1 MPSLLMPIP
10 PSNSTEP
17 TSSSATIPAID
28 MTMFSIPLPVDI
40 ALHLLPTVALSI
52 HFFVTEY
59 KYSRRQARVWAP
71 LTAIGV
77 AVWYASFA
85 EWCASVNGTFSY
97 PFLNV
102 PFPARLGIYIAVTA
116 IALGIFTLLNKLHS
130 GAPLVPS
137 VYAIDP
143 RKKIATQS
151 KTK

>member
-1 MPSLLMPIP
+1 
-10 PSNSTEP
+10 
-17 TSSSATIPAID
+17 
-28 MTMFSIPLPVDI
+28 MFDIPLPVDI
-40 ALHLLPTVALSI
+40 ALHLLPTAGLSI

-71 LTAIGV
+71 LTAVGI
-77 AVWYASFA
+77 AIWYASFA
-85 EWCASVNGTFSY
+85 EWCASANGTFGY

-130 GAPLVPS
+130 GAPMVLS
-137 VYAIDP
+137 VYAIEP
-143 RKKIATQS
+143 RETQF